1 MASFK
6 CPFCKEVFS
15 TDDNL
20 HHQHFDIAF
29 LKEFS
34 SQPIRDSEFNFRI
47 KLFRCP
53 SCEKISTIATGV
65 GTAVH
70 ELTVPI
76 YPASFA
82 VQFPE
87 YVPVQIRSDYEE
99 AYAILSIS
107 PKASATLSRR
117 CLQGMIHDFWDIHEK
132 NLNAEITALKPHISA
147 SQWKALDGLRR
158 IGNIGAHMERDVN
171 CIIDVDPEEA
181 ENLLKLI
188 QLLIGKW
195 YINRHEEEALYAD
208 IVAAADEKTEAKKS
222 HPSP

>member
-1 MASFK
+1 M
-6 CPFCKEVFS
+6 
-15 TDDNL
+15 
-20 HHQHFDIAF
+20 
-29 LKEFS
+29 
-34 SQPIRDSEFNFRI
+34 
-47 KLFRCP
+47 
-53 SCEKISTIATGV
+53 

>member
-1 MASFK
+1 M
-6 CPFCKEVFS
+6 
-15 TDDNL
+15 
-20 HHQHFDIAF
+20 
-29 LKEFS
+29 
-34 SQPIRDSEFNFRI
+34 
-47 KLFRCP
+47 
-53 SCEKISTIATGV
+53 

-132 NLNAEITALKPHISA
+132 KSEC
-147 SQWKALDGLRR
+147 
-158 IGNIGAHMERDVN
+158 GNNSFKTTYFCFTME
-171 CIIDVDPEEA
+171 
-181 ENLLKLI
+181 
-188 QLLIGKW
+188 
-195 YINRHEEEALYAD
+195 
-208 IVAAADEKTEAKKS
+208 S
-222 HPSP
+222 S

>member
-1 MASFK
+1 M
-6 CPFCKEVFS
+6 
-15 TDDNL
+15 L
-20 HHQHFDIAF
+20 M
-29 LKEFS
+29 
-34 SQPIRDSEFNFRI
+34 RDSEFIFRI

-70 ELTVPI
+70 GLTVPI

-147 SQWKALDGLRR
+147 SQWKALDVMKKKHYMPISWLQQMKR
-158 IGNIGAHMERDVN
+158 
-171 CIIDVDPEEA
+171 PKLK
-181 ENLLKLI
+181 NLILP
-188 QLLIGKW
+188 
-195 YINRHEEEALYAD
+195 R
-208 IVAAADEKTEAKKS
+208 KTWVS
-222 HPSP
+222 FCQ